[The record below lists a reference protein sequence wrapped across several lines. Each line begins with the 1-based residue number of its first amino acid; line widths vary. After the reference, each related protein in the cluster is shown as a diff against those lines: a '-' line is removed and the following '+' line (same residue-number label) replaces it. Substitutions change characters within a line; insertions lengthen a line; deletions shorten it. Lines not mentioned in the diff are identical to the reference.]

1 MSSDDVRE
9 GKSQSTHQSTGANTA
24 AQHEAQVSETSS
36 STSGESAPRSMQYM
50 CTSIQ
55 VLSSLPGFA
64 VLPQLYLCE
73 GVIACNEFE
82 LSNFTMRMLR
92 SGEVASSGLCATG
105 CSNSQAAVF
114 VSERSDGQT
123 SGMVLANIYIQSTDH

>member
-24 AQHEAQVSETSS
+24 TQHEAQVSETSS
-36 STSGESAPRSMQYM
+36 SSSGESAPRSMQYM

-55 VLSSLPGFA
+55 VLSSLPEFA

-73 GVIACNEFE
+73 GVIAFKKME
-82 LSNFTMRMLR
+82 LSMFTMRLLR
-92 SGEVASSGLCATG
+92 SCETAL
-105 CSNSQAAVF
+105 N
-114 VSERSDGQT
+114 T
-123 SGMVLANIYIQSTDH
+123 SCNRL